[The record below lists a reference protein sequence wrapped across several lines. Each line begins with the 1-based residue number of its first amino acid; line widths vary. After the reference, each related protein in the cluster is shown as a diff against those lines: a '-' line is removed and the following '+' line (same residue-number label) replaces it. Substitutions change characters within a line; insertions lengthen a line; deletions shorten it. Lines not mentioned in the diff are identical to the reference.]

1 MGFSQTIQKIEAE
14 SFNTA
19 SGAKAE
25 NNAALSGGKN
35 VGYIKNNTWI
45 SFTGH
50 VFNQYDT
57 SFNIAAAGATGG
69 TIELRLGSSTGT
81 LIGTVTVSGSTS
93 FSDYKMFST
102 TIIPTTGTHDLFLV
116 FKHPTNTGYLFNL
129 DYLEKVTTIP
139 GAITYTLATNVSP
152 VASGTVSSNPGGGN
166 FVDGTAITVTAN
178 KNFGYNFV
186 RWTDG
191 NGNPVSTAN
200 PYTFTITSNSTLVAE
215 YAAVN
220 TYTLS
225 VNVAGAFGLG
235 EYTVSPAGKDGAFS
249 VYETGTNVTIT
260 AVEND
265 IIKFNNWS
273 DGSTALSASVP
284 MTENRSITGTYDN
297 ATFIAGWTFKNDQYA
312 NPRVA
317 ELYSNV
323 DNRPQISAY
332 NVADNV
338 FAPNVRL
345 QNRGGKNGFCVWNT
359 DRGNFFYFMTS
370 FSTVG
375 YKNINVSSGLI
386 GLYYGCDEWT
396 FQYSLDGVNFIDI
409 SSLTTINKNTIT
421 PIGGTLPVEAEGKAK
436 VYLRWFPNVAG
447 PKHGLPADGITF
459 DVTATVLSNV
469 IVKADEVLVIDTIA
483 PILQSTLPAA
493 ASTTVGTF
501 GKIILAFDEKVQI
514 APGTTATLGSKTL
527 TPEVV
532 GKTISFPYVG
542 LDYNTNY
549 TFTLTGSKVSD
560 LSGNTLTTPISFSFS
575 TLNKPTVTKKRYD
588 FIVGVDGDFAAAK
601 AAAIAAAPSGNRF
614 FIFLPNGNYDLGLLT
629 GDAKKETKISTP
641 NISLIGQS
649 MDKTILFNKPLLA
662 DEGFDVSTINLTET
676 ANNIYMQ
683 DLTLMNNLSY
693 GTGEFGGRGLALEN
707 IGNKN
712 ILKNVALLGNQDT
725 FFTAGQKIYL
735 ENGEIH
741 GTVDF
746 IYGSSD
752 AYFKGCLLYL
762 ENRGGN
768 VITAASTPATGRGF
782 VFSDCT
788 IDGADINKGTY
799 SLGRP
804 WHDAPQVVFIN
815 TKMNVLPKAEGW
827 SAWGTLPKVYAE
839 YNSMTATGG
848 LVDLTNRKSYYTNYD
863 GGSVTLNPVLT
874 PTEAANYTVEN
885 VLGSD
890 GWQPN
895 LYTDQ
900 ITAPVVTKT
909 ATSLTW
915 ADNNYVLGWAI
926 FKNDIFVDF
935 LTTNSYNFTATGTY
949 KVRAANSMG
958 GLGTASNE
966 INVNCFGASA
976 NPISSAAN
984 STEVNV
990 GSTLQL
996 SHEITGGSWTS
1007 SATDKATIDANGLV
1021 SGLAI
1026 GTTTITYTLCNNSVT
1041 KEIVVIAQNL
1051 DNDNDGVN
1059 NSLDLCPNTPA
1070 GETVN
1075 ASGCSASQLDDDN
1088 DGVKN
1093 NLDLCSNTPT
1103 GASVNASG
1111 CAQSQLDD
1119 DNDGVKNNLDL
1130 CSNTPTG
1137 ASVNASGCSSGQL
1150 DDDNDGVK
1158 NNLDTCPN
1166 TPTGQTVNASGCAQ
1180 SQLDDDNDGVKNNLD
1195 TCSNTP
1201 TGQTVNV
1208 SGCAQSQLDD
1218 DNDGVKNNLDT
1229 CPNTPTG
1236 ETVTTSGCSSSQLDD
1251 DNDGVKN
1258 NKDLCLNTTS
1268 GATVDI
1274 NGCFTLP
1281 SDNFTIET
1289 VGETCAG
1296 KKNGKIIITAKKAL
1310 NYTTV
1315 INGVTYSFTTAK
1327 TIENV
1332 PPGIYDFCIDVASD
1346 SYKQCF
1352 NVVVE
1357 SGTNVS
1363 AKTTMVSDKLSVDIE
1378 QGTAPYTV
1386 LVNGKNVL
1394 ETTASSF
1401 SVDVNPGDVVQLQT
1415 AIACEGIINSKI
1427 DVSGVIAFPNPTK
1440 GLFEIAVPVILDKVK
1455 VEVFDVNSQL
1465 ISSDVYKVN
1474 NGKVQM
1480 NLENRATGGYFVKV
1494 YLDELVILKIIK
1506 Q

>member
-1 MGFSQTIQKIEAE
+1 MDFNLLKFIRRTKYKLFSKTKKNKKIMKKQYFVFLLLIFFSVMGFSQTIQKIEAE

-25 NNAALSGGKN
+25 TNTSLSGTGN

-45 SFTGH
+45 KFTGH
-50 VFNQYDT
+50 VFNQYDAT
-57 SFNIAAAGATGG
+57 FTVAASGTTGG
-69 TIELRLGSSTGT
+69 TIEFRLDAVDGT
-81 LIGTVTVSGSTS
+81 LIGTATVSGTS
-93 FSDYKMFST
+93 GWSDYKKFST
-102 TIIPTTGTHDLFLV
+102 GITSTTGTHDLYLV

-129 DYLEKVTTIP
+129 DYFEKVTNDP
-139 GAITYTLATNVSP
+139 AAITYTLTTNVSP
-152 VASGTVSSNPGGGN
+152 TLSGTITSNPGGTTLN
-166 FVDGTAITVTAN
+166 QGTEITMTAN
-178 KNFGYNFV
+178 KKFGYKFI
-186 RWTDG
+186 RWVDG
-191 NGNPVSTAN
+191 NGVQVSTTN
-200 PYTFTITSNSTLVAE
+200 PYIFTLSSNTNLVAE
-215 YAAVN
+215 FEAVD
-220 TYTLS
+220 TYTLG
-225 VNVAGAFGLG
+225 VGVQGAFGLG

-249 VYETGTNVTIT
+249 VYETGTNVTVT

-265 IIKFNNWS
+265 IVKFSNWS
-273 DGSTALSASVP
+273 DGTTALSTSVS
-284 MTENRSITGTYDN
+284 MDGNKSITGTYDN
-297 ATFIAGWTFKNDQYA
+297 VSFIAGWTFKNDQYA

-332 NVADNV
+332 NVANNV

-345 QNRGGKNGFCVWNT
+345 QNRGGKNGFCVWNS
-359 DRGNFFYFMTS
+359 DRGQFFYFQTS

-375 YKNINVSSGLI
+375 YKNINVTSGLI

-396 FQYSLDGVNFIDI
+396 FQYSLDGVNFVDV
-409 SSLTTINKNTIT
+409 SSLTTINTSTIT

-447 PKHGLPADGITF
+447 PKHGLPADGITY

-469 IVKADEVLVIDTIA
+469 MVKGDEVLVIDTIA

-514 APGTTATLGSKTL
+514 VPGTTATLGSKTL
-527 TPEVV
+527 TPEVT

-549 TFTLTGSKVSD
+549 TFMLAGSKLSD

-601 AAAIAAAPSGNRF
+601 AAAIAAAPSGGNRF
-614 FIFLPNGNYDLGLLT
+614 FIFLPNGIYDLGLLT

-662 DEGFDVSTINLTET
+662 DEGFEVSTINLTET

-768 VITAASTPATGRGF
+768 VITAASTPATGKGF
-782 VFSDCT
+782 VFRDCT

-863 GGSVTLNPVLT
+863 GGSATLNPVLT

-926 FKNDIFVDF
+926 FKDDIFVDF
-935 LTTNSYNFTATGTY
+935 VTTNSYNFTATGTY

-1093 NLDLCSNTPT
+1093 NLD
-1103 GASVNASG
+1103 
-1111 CAQSQLDD
+1111 
-1119 DNDGVKNNLDL
+1119 
-1130 CSNTPTG
+1130 
-1137 ASVNASGCSSGQL
+1137 
-1150 DDDNDGVK
+1150 
-1158 NNLDTCPN
+1158 TCPN

-1201 TGQTVNV
+1201 TGETVNS

-1236 ETVTTSGCSSSQLDD
+1236 ETVNTSGCSASQLDD

-1258 NKDLCLNTTS
+1258 NKDLCLNTPP
-1268 GATVDI
+1268 GATVDA
-1274 NGCFTLP
+1274 NGCFTLS

-1289 VGETCAG
+1289 VGESCVG
-1296 KKNGKIIITAKKAL
+1296 KKNGKIIITANKAL
-1310 NYTTV
+1310 DYKAV
-1315 INGVTYSFTTAK
+1315 VNGVTYSFNTTK
-1327 TIENV
+1327 TIENLT
-1332 PPGIYDFCIDVASD
+1332 PGGYDFCISVASD
-1346 SYKQCF
+1346 SYNRCF
-1352 NVVVE
+1352 SAVVAN
-1357 SGTNVS
+1357 GMNVS

-1401 SVDVNPGDVVQLQT
+1401 SVNVLPGDVVQVQT
-1415 AIACEGIINSKI
+1415 AIACEGTINSKI

-1440 GLFEIAVPVILDKVK
+1440 GFFEVAVPVILDKVK

-1480 NLENRATGGYFVKV
+1480 NLENRATGVYFVKV